1 VSELESAVRDVR
13 GELDRREAAL
23 EAASA
28 SLQQAKRDMS
38 SLQSR
43 SDASAEQ
50 SATELS
56 DRESELAAA
65 RAMCERL
72 SVK

>member
-1 VSELESAVRDVR
+1 MSELESAVRDVR

>member
-1 VSELESAVRDVR
+1 MSELESAVRDVR

-43 SDASAEQ
+43 ADASAEQ